1 MYKMFEAGK
10 KATETVK
17 EFNDIKT
24 NLAMATNAD
33 SDYIDNLMNDYN
45 SLAQELGSLTSSVA
59 ESADSWLRQ
68 GRSMADTNSLIKDS
82 LVLSK
87 DAELSSSDA
96 SEILTA
102 TLNGFQLAADQA
114 SRVNDILTSIDLES
128 ASGADSIGT
137 ALMKVASQANNA
149 GVSLERQVL
158 SLLQLGRNT
167 G

>member
-1 MYKMFEAGK
+1 MYNISNLLQDGMYKVAEAGQ
-10 KATETVK
+10 KAVETVK

-33 SDYIDNLMNDYN
+33 STYIDNLMNDYN

-59 ESADSWLRQ
+59 ESADSFLRQ

-87 DAELSSSDA
+87 DAELSSTDA

-102 TLNGFQLAADQA
+102 TLNGFKWQQ
-114 SRVNDILTSIDLES
+114 I
-128 ASGADSIGT
+128 
-137 ALMKVASQANNA
+137 
-149 GVSLERQVL
+149 RQVK
-158 SLLQLGRNT
+158 
-167 G
+167 

>member
-68 GRSMADTNSLIKDS
+68 GS
-82 LVLSK
+82 V
-87 DAELSSSDA
+87 
-96 SEILTA
+96 
-102 TLNGFQLAADQA
+102 NGRHEFAY
-114 SRVNDILTSIDLES
+114 
-128 ASGADSIGT
+128 
-137 ALMKVASQANNA
+137 
-149 GVSLERQVL
+149 
-158 SLLQLGRNT
+158 
-167 G
+167 